1 MKIYQI
7 LGVIIFSSLFFTTIA
22 QARDEEPVA
31 LPDALYV
38 EGEVIVQFTYT
49 AMSPTI
55 AAAHNTTIN
64 NEVGNS
70 DYFLV
75 TSDRLSTEEL
85 IEDFSADRLVSH
97 VQPNYIYH
105 TMSETT
111 PWGIG
116 ETGVQAIEAQVNGVT
131 GAGIVVAIIDTGVD
145 YNHPDLDNNMWDAP
159 GGTCVVDGDTID
171 CPNHGYDLVSS
182 DSSGDGDG
190 RDNDP
195 LDYYV
200 HGTHVAGTVAAED
213 NDEGVI
219 GVAPE
224 AEIMAVRVLS
234 ATGFGTT
241 TDIAAGIDFASDN
254 NADIINMSIGATS
267 YDATLEAAV
276 TNAWNNGTVVISAA
290 GNEAMQ
296 EISYPA
302 GFEHSISVGAL
313 QETTS
318 LANPDEDM
326 DTRLAYFSN
335 YGTVDVV
342 APGMRVNSTV
352 CDCNSYDGTYS
363 NFNGTSM
370 ATPHT
375 AGVAALILEQYPTS
389 TPDEVRHLLE
399 STATDLGESGRDQ
412 LYGSGLVN
420 AVSATNPI
428 ESSAVLIANYEV
440 DNVDSAP
447 TISLPELPA
456 DGASEAPMFVKIM
469 DDSGNFVSNDTVEF
483 STTLGTFSESGAT
496 TYTTT
501 TDGNGIARVTLTSA
515 STVGTATITA
525 DSVAYGSASIE
536 IPMSN
541 VLFVADNSE
550 WAIGNTLSWWH
561 RQTFEDISQSYVRFD
576 TMRSHPA
583 REQAPTAEYLEKF
596 DLVIWSLG
604 EYSLSEANQI
614 TLQSYMDNGGN
625 VLLSGQDI
633 MYYASSDDID
643 DAFFSNY
650 FKITPE
656 TTEDGLVYAGDNGG
670 ANVTGADIF
679 DGITIDLV
687 ELTTSGAG
695 PDYVSGLLPDWG
707 ILESDGIAIATYD
720 DTTNALA
727 GTKVDTGE
735 FRSILLPF
743 AFETVE
749 LRDSRN
755 LMMTEMVNFLLNG
768 DDTTRPSNLT
778 FSNIT
783 EDGFLISWDYIPNDA
798 DYYTVSYGTNPTAD
812 NLGEVQVTDSS
823 TLTIS
828 GLEPNTKIYLKVS
841 ANVAGEDTLFSG
853 TRSLYTRP
861 LKPTALRLKKRSTSF
876 ISTQWTGDASD
887 FTVSYGTD
895 RSASNIATTESSEQ
909 FKKITGLKS
918 NKAYYFK
925 VRSDNDSSSSDF
937 TRAKKIRTRPGRVKK
952 LRVLH
957 ITRNSA
963 TIRFNKVKRPIS
975 KYKVELQ
982 NKNLGTTQSYA
993 TQTKELRISDL
1004 NPHTSYD
1011 VKVRAFKK
1019 RIKGQWSAT
1028 KNFSTDF

>member
-1 MKIYQI
+1 MKIYPI
-7 LGVIIFSSLFFTTIA
+7 LGLLIFSSLLNVNIA
-22 QARDEEPVA
+22 QAREEE
-31 LPDALYV
+31 PDALYV

-55 AAAHNTTIN
+55 AAAHDATISS
-64 NEVGNS
+64 EVGDS

-85 IEDFSADRLVSH
+85 IEDFSTDSLVSH

-105 TMSETT
+105 TLSETT

-116 ETGVQAIEAQVNGVT
+116 EAGVQAIEAQASGVT
-131 GAGIVVAIIDTGVD
+131 GAGVVVAIVDTGVD
-145 YNHPDLDNNMWDAP
+145 YNHPDLDNNMWNAP
-159 GGTCVVDGDTID
+159 GGTCIVDGDTVD

-182 DSSGDGDG
+182 DSSGDSDG

-213 NDEGVI
+213 NNEGVI

-276 TNAWNNGTVVISAA
+276 TNAWDNGTVVISAA

-313 QETTS
+313 QETVS
-318 LANPDEDM
+318 QANPDEDM

-363 NFNGTSM
+363 GDSFNGTSM
-370 ATPHT
+370 ATPHV

-389 TPDEVRHLLE
+389 TPNEVKHLLE
-399 STATDLGESGRDQ
+399 ATATDLGAPGRDQ

-420 AVSATNPI
+420 AVAATNPI
-428 ESSAVLIANYEV
+428 ESSVVLIANYEV

-456 DGASEAPMFVKIM
+456 DGVSEAPMFIKIM
-469 DDSGNFVSNDTVEF
+469 DNSGNFVSNDTIEF
-483 STTLGTFSESGAT
+483 STTLGTFSESNDT

-501 TDGNGIARVTLTSA
+501 TNSEGVAQATLTA
-515 STVGTATITA
+515 ANTTGTATITA
-525 DSVAYGSASIE
+525 NSIVYGSVNID
-536 IPMSN
+536 IPMSTI
-541 VLFVADNSE
+541 LFVADNSE

-561 RQTFEDISQSYVRFD
+561 RQTFEDINQSYVRFD

-604 EYSLSEANQI
+604 EYSLSEENQI
-614 TLQSYMDNGGN
+614 ALQTYMDGGGN

-633 MYYASSDDID
+633 LYYASSDAID
-643 DAFFSNY
+643 DSFFSNY
-650 FKITPE
+650 FKISPE
-656 TTEDGLVYAGDNGG
+656 ATDEGLVYVGDNGG

-687 ELTTSGAG
+687 ELTASGAG
-695 PDYVSGLLPDWG
+695 PDYISGLLPDWG
-707 ILESDGIAIATYD
+707 VLESDGIAIATYD
-720 DTTNALA
+720 EASNALA
-727 GTKVDTGE
+727 GTKVDAGT

-755 LMMTEMVNFLLNG
+755 LMMTEMINFLLNA
-768 DDTTRPSNLT
+768 DDSTRPSNLA

-783 EDGFLISWDYIPNDA
+783 ENGFSASWDYIPNDA

-812 NLGEVQVTDSS
+812 NLGTVEVTDSS
-823 TLTIS
+823 TLTVS
-828 GLEPNTKIYLKVS
+828 GLGPNTKIYLKVS
-841 ANVAGEDTLFSG
+841 ANVAGEDTLFSS
-853 TRSLYTRP
+853 TRVVYTQP
-861 LKPTALRLKKRSTSF
+861 LVPTNFRIKKRSALF
-876 ISTQWTGDASD
+876 ISTQWSGDTAEL

-895 RSASNIATTESSEQ
+895 RSASNLGTTESTEQ
-909 FKKITGLKS
+909 FKKITGLQS

-925 VRSDNDSSSSDF
+925 VRADNDSSSSNF
-937 TRAKKIRTRPGRVKK
+937 TSPKKIRTKPGRVKK
-952 LRVLH
+952 LRIIY
-957 ITRNSA
+957 ITQNSA
-963 TIRFNKVKRPIS
+963 TIRFKKVKRPIS
-975 KYKVELQ
+975 KYKIELQ
-982 NKNLGTTQSYA
+982 NKNLGTKQSYA
-993 TQTKELRISDL
+993 THAKELNIGNL

-1011 VKVRAFKK
+1011 VKVRAIKK

>member
-1 MKIYQI
+1 MKIYPI
-7 LGVIIFSSLFFTTIA
+7 LGLLIFSTLFSATIA
-22 QARDEEPVA
+22 QARDEE
-31 LPDALYV
+31 PDALYV

-55 AAAHNTTIN
+55 AAAHDTTISS
-64 NEVGNS
+64 EVGDS

-85 IEDFSADRLVSH
+85 IEDFSTDRFVSH

-105 TMSETT
+105 TMSQTT
-111 PWGIG
+111 PWGID
-116 ETGVQAIEAQVNGVT
+116 EAGVHAIEAQTSGVT
-131 GAGIVVAIIDTGVD
+131 GDGVVVAVVDTGVD
-145 YNHPDLDNNMWDAP
+145 YNHPDLDDNMWNAP
-159 GGTCVVDGDTID
+159 GGTCMVDGDTVD

-200 HGTHVAGTVAAED
+200 HGTHVAGTIAAED

-224 AEIMAVRVLS
+224 ADIMAVRVLS
-234 ATGFGTT
+234 ASGFGTT
-241 TDIAAGIDFASDN
+241 TDIAAGIDFARDN
-254 NADIINMSIGATS
+254 NADVINMSIGATS
-267 YDATLEAAV
+267 YDETLEAAV
-276 TNAWNNGTVVISAA
+276 TNAWDNGTVVISAA

-318 LANPDEDM
+318 QANPDEDM
-326 DTRLAYFSN
+326 NTRLAYFSN
-335 YGTVDVV
+335 YGTVDIV
-342 APGMRVNSTV
+342 APGMRVNSTI

-363 NFNGTSM
+363 GDTFNGTSM
-370 ATPHT
+370 ATPHV
-375 AGVAALILEQYPTS
+375 AGVAALILQQYPTS
-389 TPDEVRHLLE
+389 TPDEVKHLLE
-399 STATDLGESGRDQ
+399 ATATDLGAPGRDQ

-420 AVSATNPI
+420 AVAATNPI

-440 DNVDSAP
+440 DNVNSAP

-456 DGASEAPMFVKIM
+456 DGISEAPMFVKIM
-469 DDSGNFVSNDTVEF
+469 DNSGNFVSNDTVEF
-483 STTLGTFSESGAT
+483 STTLGTFSESGDV

-501 TDGNGIARVTLTSA
+501 TDSEGIARATLTA
-515 STVGTATITA
+515 ADTIGTATVTA
-525 DSVAYGSASIE
+525 NSVIYGSANIE

-541 VLFVADNSE
+541 VLFVSDNSE

-561 RQTFEDISQSYVRFD
+561 RQTFEDINQSYVRFD
-576 TMRSHPA
+576 TMRSHPD

-604 EYSLSEANQI
+604 EYSLSEENQI
-614 TLQSYMDNGGN
+614 ALQTYMDSGGN

-633 MYYASSDDID
+633 LYYTSSDDID
-643 DAFFSNY
+643 DAFFSDY
-650 FKITPE
+650 FKISPE

-679 DGITIDLV
+679 DGIAIHLV
-687 ELTTSGAG
+687 ELTASGAG

-707 ILESDGIAIATYD
+707 VLESDGIAIATYD
-720 DTTNALA
+720 DATEALA
-727 GTKVDTGE
+727 GTKVDAGT

-755 LMMTEMVNFLLNG
+755 LMMTEMINFLLNTE
-768 DDTTRPSNLT
+768 DTTRPSNLT
-778 FSNIT
+778 FSDIT
-783 EDGFLISWDYIPNDA
+783 ENSFLVSWDYIPNDA

-812 NLGEVQVTDSS
+812 NLGEVQVTGSS
-823 TLTIS
+823 TLNVS
-828 GLEPNTKIYLKVS
+828 DLEANTKIYLKVS
-841 ANVAGEDTLFSG
+841 ANVAGEDTIFSG
-853 TRSLYTRP
+853 TGVTYTTP
-861 LKPTALRLKKRSTSF
+861 LKPTDLRLKNRSASF
-876 ISTQWTGDASD
+876 ISTQWTGDASA
-887 FTVSYGTD
+887 FTISYGTD
-895 RSASNIATTESSEQ
+895 HSASNRGTTESTEQ
-909 FKKITGLKS
+909 FKKITGLQS

-925 VRSDNDSSSSDF
+925 VRADNDSSSSDF
-937 TRAKKIRTRPGRVKK
+937 TNAEKIRTRPGRVKK
-952 LRVLH
+952 LR
-957 ITRNSA
+957 ISNIEQSSA
-963 TIRFNKVKRPIS
+963 TIKFKKVKRSVS
-975 KYKVELQ
+975 KYKIEIQ
-982 NKNLGTTQSYA
+982 NSNIGTRQIYSTHTNSVSISNL
-993 TQTKELRISDL
+993 K
-1004 NPHTSYD
+1004 PHTSYD

-1019 RIKGQWSAT
+1019 HIKGRWSAI
-1028 KNFSTDF
+1028 KRFSTKF

>member
-1 MKIYQI
+1 MKIYP
-7 LGVIIFSSLFFTTIA
+7 LLAVLFSLVISCNVA
-22 QARDEEPVA
+22 QARGDETNQ
-31 LPDALYV
+31 LYV

-55 AAAHNTTIN
+55 AAAHDATISS
-64 NEVGNS
+64 EVGDS

-85 IEDFSADRLVSH
+85 IEDFSADTLVSY

-111 PWGIG
+111 PWGID
-116 ETGVQAIEAQVNGVT
+116 EAGVQAIEAQTSGVT
-131 GAGIVVAIIDTGVD
+131 GAGVVVAVVDTGVD
-145 YNHPDLDNNMWDAP
+145 YNHPDLDDSMWDAP
-159 GGTCVVDGDTID
+159 GGTCEVDGDTVA

-200 HGTHVAGTVAAED
+200 HGTHVAGTIAAED

-224 AEIMAVRVLS
+224 ADIMAVRVLS
-234 ATGFGTT
+234 ASGFGTT
-241 TDIAAGIDFASDN
+241 TDIAAGIDFATDN
-254 NADIINMSIGATS
+254 SADIINMSIGASS

-276 TNAWNNGTVVISAA
+276 TNAWDNGTVVISAA
-290 GNEAMQ
+290 GNEALQ

-318 LANPDEDM
+318 QANPDEDM

-363 NFNGTSM
+363 GDTFNGTSM
-370 ATPHT
+370 ATPHV

-389 TPDEVRHLLE
+389 TPDQVKHLLE
-399 STATDLGESGRDQ
+399 ATATDLGAPGRDQ

-420 AVSATNPI
+420 AVAATNPI

-447 TISLPELPA
+447 TVSFPELPA
-456 DGASEAPMFVKIM
+456 DGVSEAPMFVKIM
-469 DDSGNFVSNDTVEF
+469 DASGNLVSNDTVEF
-483 STTLGTFSESGAT
+483 STTFGTFSESSDT

-501 TDGNGIARVTLTSA
+501 TDSEGIARATLTA
-515 STVGTATITA
+515 ADTIGTATVTA
-525 DSVAYGSASIE
+525 NSVIYGSANIE

-541 VLFVADNSE
+541 VLFVSDNSE

-561 RQTFEDISQSYVRFD
+561 RQTFEDINQSYVRFD
-576 TMRSHPA
+576 TMRSHPD
-583 REQAPTAEYLEKF
+583 REQAPSAEYLEKF

-604 EYSLSEANQI
+604 EYSLSETNQI
-614 TLQSYMDNGGN
+614 ALQTYMDNGGN

-633 MYYASSDDID
+633 LYYASNDDID
-643 DAFFSNY
+643 DIFFSDY

-656 TTEDGLVYAGDNGG
+656 VTEEGLVYAGDNGG

-687 ELTTSGAG
+687 ELTASGAG
-695 PDYVSGLLPDWG
+695 PDYISGLLPDWG
-707 ILESDGIAIATYD
+707 VLASDGTAIATYD

-727 GTKVDTGE
+727 GTKVDTDT

-755 LMMTEMVNFLLNG
+755 LMMTEMVNFLLNA

-783 EDGFLISWDYIPNDA
+783 ENGFLVSWDYELGDE
-798 DYYTVSYGTNPTAD
+798 DYFTVSYGTNPTAD
-812 NLGEVQVTDSS
+812 NLGEVQVTDLS
-823 TLTIS
+823 TLSVS
-828 GLEPNTKIYLKVS
+828 GLEANTKIYLKVS

-853 TRSLYTRP
+853 TRAVYTTP
-861 LKPTALRLKKRSTSF
+861 LVPTNLRLKKRNALF
-876 ISTQWTGDASD
+876 ISTRWNGDTAEL
-887 FTVSYGTD
+887 FTISYGTD
-895 RSASNIATTESSEQ
+895 RSASNVGTAESTEQ
-909 FKKITGLKS
+909 FKKITGLRS

-925 VRSDNDSSSSDF
+925 VRADNGSGSSEF
-937 TRAKKIRTRPGRVKK
+937 TNAKKIRTKPGRVKK
-952 LRVLH
+952 LR
-957 ITRNSA
+957 ISNIAGSSA
-963 TIRFNKVKRPIS
+963 TIHFKKVKRSVS
-975 KYKVELQ
+975 KYKIELK
-982 NKNLGTTQSYA
+982 NKSLGTRQAYSTHTTSL
-993 TQTKELRISDL
+993 TISDL
-1004 NPHTSYD
+1004 DPHTSYD
-1011 VKVRAFKK
+1011 VKVRAFKMH
-1019 RIKGQWSAT
+1019 IKGRWSAT